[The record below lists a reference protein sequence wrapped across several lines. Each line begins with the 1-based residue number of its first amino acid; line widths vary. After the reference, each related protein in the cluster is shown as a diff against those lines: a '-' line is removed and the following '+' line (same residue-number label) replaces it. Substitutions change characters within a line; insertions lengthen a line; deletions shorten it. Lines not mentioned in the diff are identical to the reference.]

1 MQLSQNL
8 KLKLYEGS
16 DFPDLIEGYNESI
29 NIIDRA
35 LTNAGT
41 GIPLAKA
48 KAEEAL
54 EKSTNV
60 LTEIEKLEDQVGKI
74 VDHENTQNTELRE
87 LLDQSAENTIKYH
100 EGNDK
105 LDDISAAMP
114 TDAIMVMWDDVR
126 VYNGNCRIF
135 KNYSSIQNEITYT
148 KDIAVKF
155 NAENLKIKYEI
166 IQPPQNKFLSS
177 PTKGFLYLTISGF
190 LKPNAYSSNFI
201 NADKIALYA
210 KERKCIPITNP
221 VIDFVDNFKIEH
233 PMILGQFFWKQ
244 SAFLGDYRYIGRA
257 CALILNT
264 DGRLYLEVPTSVD
277 DRWYY
282 PPSAQYAQN
291 FMSANPY
298 VQVFAMTM
306 KNTQP

>member
-60 LTEIEKLEDQVGKI
+60 LAEIEKLEDQVGKI
-74 VDHENTQNTELRE
+74 VEHENTQDTELRE
-87 LLDQSAENTIKYH
+87 LLDQSAANTVKYH

-114 TDAIMVMWDDVR
+114 TDAIMVMWDDSR
-126 VYNGNCRIF
+126 IYYGNCRVF

-155 NAENLKIKYEI
+155 NSENLKIKYKI

-201 NADKIALYA
+201 NADKITLYA

-221 VIDFVDNFKIEH
+221 VSDFVDNFKIEH

-244 SAFLGDYRYIGRA
+244 SAVLGGIGYVGRA

-264 DGRLYLEVPTSVD
+264 NGRLYLEVPTISD
-277 DRWYY
+277 DRWPY
-282 PPSAQYAQN
+282 PPTAQYAQC
-291 FMSANPY
+291 FMSTNPY

-306 KNTQP
+306 KDTQP

>member
-16 DFPDLIEGYNESI
+16 DFPDLLEGYNESI
-29 NIIDRA
+29 KTIDRA
-35 LTNAGT
+35 LANAGT
-41 GIPLAKA
+41 SIPLAKA

-60 LTEIEKLEDQVGKI
+60 LTEIEKLEGRVNEI
-74 VDHENTQNTELRE
+74 VEHENTQDAELRE
-87 LLDQSAENTIKYH
+87 LLDQSAANTIKYH

-105 LDDISAAMP
+105 LDEISAAMP
-114 TDAIMVMWDDVR
+114 TDAIMTMWDDVR

-135 KNYSSIQNEITYT
+135 KNYSSIQNEITY
-148 KDIAVKF
+148 KSDITVRF

-177 PTKGFLYLTISGF
+177 PTKGFLYLTINGF
-190 LKPNAYSSNFI
+190 LSPNAYASSYLNT
-201 NADKIALYA
+201 DKINLYA

-221 VIDFVDNFKIEH
+221 VSDFVDNFKIEH
-233 PMILGQFFWKQ
+233 PMILGQFFWNQ
-244 SAFLGDYRYIGRA
+244 MSRIGDYPYAVRA
-257 CALILNT
+257 CTLIINV
-264 DGRLYLEVPTSVD
+264 DGALYLEVPTNTAGKY
-277 DRWYY
+277 YY
-282 PPSAQYAQN
+282 PPSSQYAQT

-298 VQVFAMTM
+298 VQVFSMTM
-306 KNTQP
+306 KDTQP

>member
-16 DFPDLIEGYNESI
+16 DFPHLPDGYNPSMI
-29 NIIDRA
+29 IIDNSLA
-35 LTNAGT
+35 NAGT
-41 GIPLAKA
+41 SIPLAKA

-54 EKSTNV
+54 EKSANV
-60 LTEIEKLEDQVGKI
+60 LVEIEKLEDQVGEL
-74 VDHENTQNTELRE
+74 VGHENTQDTELRE
-87 LLDQSAENTIKYH
+87 LLDQSAANTIKYH

-126 VYNGNCRIF
+126 VYIGNCRVF
-135 KNYSSIQNEITYT
+135 KNYSSIQNEITY
-148 KDIAVKF
+148 KSDIAVRF
-155 NAENLKIKYEI
+155 NAENLKIKYKI
-166 IQPPQNKFLSS
+166 IRPPQNKFLSS

-190 LKPNAYSSNFI
+190 LNPNAYPSSFL
-201 NADKIALYA
+201 NADKITLYA

-221 VIDFVDNFKIEH
+221 VSDFVDNFKIEH

-244 SAFLGDYRYIGRA
+244 SAFLGDYGYIGRA

-264 DGRLYLEVPTSVD
+264 DGRLYLEVPTTSD
-277 DRWYY
+277 DRWPY
-282 PPSAQYAQN
+282 PPSAQYAQS
-291 FMSANPY
+291 FMSANPH

-306 KNTQP
+306 KDTQT

>member
-1 MQLSQNL
+1 MQLSRNL

-16 DFPDLIEGYNESI
+16 DFPDLIEGYNDSI

-35 LTNAGT
+35 LINAGT
-41 GIPLAKA
+41 NIPLAKA

-60 LTEIEKLEDQVGKI
+60 LAEIEKLEAQVGEI
-74 VDHENTQNTELRE
+74 VDHENTQDAELRE
-87 LLDQSAENTIKYH
+87 LLDQSAENTVKYH

-105 LDDISAAMP
+105 LDEISATMP
-114 TDAIMVMWDDVR
+114 TDAIMAMWDDVR
-126 VYNGNCRIF
+126 VYNGNCRVF
-135 KNYSSIQNEITYT
+135 KNYSSIQNEVAY
-148 KDIAVKF
+148 KSDIIKRF
-155 NAENLKIKYEI
+155 NSENLKIKYEI

-190 LKPNAYSSNFI
+190 LSPNAYASSYLNTNKI
-201 NADKIALYA
+201 NLYA
-210 KERKCIPITNP
+210 KVRKCIPITNP
-221 VIDFVDNFKIEH
+221 VSDFVDNFKIEY

-244 SAFLGDYRYIGRA
+244 SAFLGDYGYVGRA

-264 DGRLYLEVPTSVD
+264 DGRLYLEVPTTSD
-277 DRWYY
+277 DRWPY
-282 PPSAQYAQN
+282 PPSSQYAQR

-306 KNTQP
+306 KDTQP